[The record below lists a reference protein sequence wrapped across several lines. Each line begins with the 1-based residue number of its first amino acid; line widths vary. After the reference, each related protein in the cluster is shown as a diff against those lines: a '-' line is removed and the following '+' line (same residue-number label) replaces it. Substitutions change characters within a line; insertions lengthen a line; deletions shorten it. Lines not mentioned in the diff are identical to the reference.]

1 MISFK
6 LLAPALR
13 ALQWWLQLSLMKE
26 NVTHYT
32 LRGELNIQAKSSKS
46 VSGSRLMKGSKGS
59 NSISGSR
66 STRGMTATKKADG
79 STNDGPDYSMLE
91 IGEEVLFWSTIRQ
104 VRAIKE
110 GVFKS
115 RELL

>member
-1 MISFK
+1 M
-6 LLAPALR
+6 
-13 ALQWWLQLSLMKE
+13 
-26 NVTHYT
+26 
-32 LRGELNIQAKSSKS
+32 
-46 VSGSRLMKGSKGS
+46 SGSRLMKGSNGS
-59 NSISGSR
+59 NSISGNR

-79 STNDGPDYSMLE
+79 STNNEPDYSMLE

-104 VRAIKE
+104 ACAIKE

>member
-1 MISFK
+1 
-6 LLAPALR
+6 
-13 ALQWWLQLSLMKE
+13 MKE

-46 VSGSRLMKGSKGS
+46 MSGSRLMKRSNGS
-59 NSISGSR
+59 NSIGGNR

-79 STNDGPDYSMLE
+79 STNNEPDYSMLE

-104 VRAIKE
+104 ARAIKE